1 MMTLR
6 IGVLADT
13 HIPYN
18 LPRLPKQVFAIF
30 DQVDL
35 ILHAG
40 DLDEEEV
47 LTELNHIAPT
57 MAVRG
62 NPHLRYGTL
71 GSPHLPKAIHLNLFG
86 HRLVL
91 IHGRPRLVL
100 GFLDKVRAYLF
111 RRTNEDLNRDLIAGY
126 QQAFPTAD
134 VVVFGHSHRACVQWV
149 GHTLF
154 FNPGAVCR
162 TRREPNPSVGLLT
175 IGPTGVEADIIPL
188 TEWKSGSPSQ
198 LPYYPGRLK

>member
-111 RRTNEDLNRDLIAGY
+111 RRTNEDLNR
-126 QQAFPTAD
+126 
-134 VVVFGHSHRACVQWV
+134 ACVQWV